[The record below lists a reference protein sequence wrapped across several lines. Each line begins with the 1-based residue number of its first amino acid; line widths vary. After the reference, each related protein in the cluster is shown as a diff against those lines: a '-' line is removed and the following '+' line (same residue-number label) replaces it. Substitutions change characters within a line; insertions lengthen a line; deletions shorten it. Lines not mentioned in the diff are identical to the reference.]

1 MTSWQNILDHLPTGT
16 GRPATQNND
25 GPNNE
30 PIHRA
35 PSNNNYNNNTNEH
48 EDPSRPRQAR
58 ERQLVF
64 LPRKRNVVPKFNLLG
79 LKPTEDFQPHNMGFF
94 QPHGL
99 IEDENAW
106 KKSLRDLAMSLGFIT
121 QHEISRIQK
130 PATLSDFY
138 GPPSTTGSLRTSV
151 PSTSSGPT
159 PRFNEPLPP
168 PSRGERIFAKGFAK
182 PTWYY
187 KVDDHEREAW
197 MLQVLCQILGTDDI
211 SLVQT
216 WLASSH
222 KAERDLARQLIVR
235 ALDGLGEGDRF
246 RTILPSLD
254 VDMDTLNNFVNG
266 ISVPQLSVDGIFRP
280 TFKRPK
286 RRTQL
291 RSLDENRT
299 LQDTR
304 TDEEVMAEFSSPT
317 LAVMQTTPNSSGGPG
332 DTARLRTPFLPPIP
346 ARWMMHNDGSFRT
359 ASAKKTT
366 SEPELSRS
374 LSWRNSSYPTN
385 SSSVFT

>member
-16 GRPATQNND
+16 GRPTIQ
-25 GPNNE
+25 
-30 PIHRA
+30 
-35 PSNNNYNNNTNEH
+35 NNNTSNNESTHRTPINNTDDH
-48 EDPSRPRQAR
+48 EDPSRPYRAR

-64 LPRKRNVVPKFNLLG
+64 LPRKRNFVPKFNLLG

-99 IEDENAW
+99 VEDETVW

-121 QHEISRIQK
+121 QNEINRIQK
-130 PATLSDFY
+130 PATLANFY

-168 PSRGERIFAKGFAK
+168 PSRGERIFAKAHAK
-182 PTWYY
+182 PAWYY

-222 KAERDLARQLIVR
+222 NAERDLARQLIVR

-291 RSLDENRT
+291 RSLDEKQT

-317 LAVMQTTPNSSGGPG
+317 LAVMQTTPNNCSGSG

-359 ASAKKTT
+359 PSAKKSTN
-366 SEPELSRS
+366 EPNLSQS
-374 LSWRNSSYPTN
+374 FSWPNSSHPTN
-385 SSSVFT
+385 AGSVFT